1 MSEVSEGHLN
11 NREELEAMKEKLN
24 IAETAARDSSQ
35 QKEQFEALK
44 KEHES
49 LIGIHSNLQRSLEE
63 QIASKEAQVN
73 ELKATSVCRKEDR
86 RISIFDKGGQE
97 AETGEENQLSVL
109 DAKIV
114 KLEKELLKERE
125 INEKLQM
132 EMKSKIDAIKSEAS
146 SKMKEVVQKKT
157 QKVMGNVYKQISNEF
172 KDSHSV
178 DGGVILGKVKD
189 IIKDTT
195 MKLFS

>member
-1 MSEVSEGHLN
+1 
-11 NREELEAMKEKLN
+11 
-24 IAETAARDSSQ
+24 
-35 QKEQFEALK
+35 
-44 KEHES
+44 
-49 LIGIHSNLQRSLEE
+49 
-63 QIASKEAQVN
+63 
-73 ELKATSVCRKEDR
+73 
-86 RISIFDKGGQE
+86 
-97 AETGEENQLSVL
+97 
-109 DAKIV
+109 
-114 KLEKELLKERE
+114 
-125 INEKLQM
+125 M

-178 DGGVILGKVKD
+178 DGSVILDKVKN

>member
-1 MSEVSEGHLN
+1 M
-11 NREELEAMKEKLN
+11 
-24 IAETAARDSSQ
+24 
-35 QKEQFEALK
+35 
-44 KEHES
+44 
-49 LIGIHSNLQRSLEE
+49 
-63 QIASKEAQVN
+63 N
-73 ELKATSVCRKEDR
+73 ELKAQLASVEKKTDG
-86 RISIFDKGGQE
+86 SASSTKGGQE
-97 AETGEENQLSVL
+97 AEAGEENQMSVL

-178 DGGVILGKVKD
+178 DGGVILDKVKN